1 MTSTQIKRLAAR
13 LERPAPADRECVPS
27 IIVAL
32 TMARAAQR
40 KDSSR

>member
-1 MTSTQIKRLAAR
+1 MTSAQIKRLAAR
-13 LERPAPADRECVPS
+13 LERPAPADRECIPS

-40 KDSSR
+40 ETKS